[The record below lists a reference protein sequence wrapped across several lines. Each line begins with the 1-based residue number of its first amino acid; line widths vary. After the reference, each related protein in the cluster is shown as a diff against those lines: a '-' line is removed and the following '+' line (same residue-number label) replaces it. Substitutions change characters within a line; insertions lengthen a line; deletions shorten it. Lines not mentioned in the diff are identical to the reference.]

1 MNRNKQLKKD
11 ALDIINTAIRTADP
25 FDSTAAILRRLKL
38 DPDKH
43 LTVFSIGKAA
53 IPMARAAESVLGGR
67 IAKGLGG
74 HKIRITR
81 AYYKSEILRSSD
93 GGAPRQRRLTAL
105 LAAQEGARRLRGA
118 SVEGRNT
125 ARPALGRRQRAVRE
139 ERYPRRNAA
148 GHNPQAACP
157 RRGYFRRERRAAQA
171 LARARAAGLRL
182 RLPARVVTV
191 ALSDVLGND
200 RSVIASGITVREPLS
215 DKEFA
220 DTVKKYLPEYAETL
234 EDLDGGTDIKI
245 NDGGYYF
252 AGDVEIL
259 CSAARRRAEELG
271 YEVADF
277 ACDIT
282 GEARDVAAEKLDNLG
297 NKKGKRAY
305 IYGGETTVTL
315 RGGGRGGRNQE
326 MALAAAVKL
335 RGRENIVFASAGSDG
350 TDGPT
355 DAAGGIADGD
365 TYELMRSRGVDPEAE
380 LLDNNSY
387 FALDAADSLIVT
399 GPTGTNVNDITLI
412 LTDF

>member
-1 MNRNKQLKKD
+1 MNRNEQLKKD
-11 ALDIINTAIRTADP
+11 ALDIINTAIRAADP

-38 DPDKH
+38 DPDKR
-43 LTVFSIGKAA
+43 LTVFSVGKAA

-67 IAKGLGG
+67 IAKGLAVTKYG
-74 HKIRITR
+74 HTGDF
-81 AYYKSEILRSSD
+81 RSDIFEVIEAAHPVSD
-93 GGAPRQRRLTAL
+93 GNSI
-105 LAAQEGARRLRGA
+105 LAAQTALDIACSLGAGEILLVLLSGGGSALFEKSVIPAEMQRDITRRLLARGA
-118 SVEGRNT
+118 DISDVN
-125 ARPALGRRQRAVRE
+125 AVR
-139 ERYPRRNAA
+139 RRLSLVKGGRLAA
-148 GHNPQAACP
+148 AA
-157 RRGYFRRERRAAQA
+157 Y
-171 LARARAAGLRL
+171 
-182 RLPARVVTV
+182 PARVVTV

-215 DKEFA
+215 SEKFT

-234 EDLDGGTDIKI
+234 ASLDGGTDIMI

-271 YEVADF
+271 CEVADF

-297 NKKGKRAY
+297 NIKGKRAY

-326 MALAAAVKL
+326 MALAAAIRL
-335 RGRENIVFASAGSDG
+335 RGRDNIVFASAGSDG

>member
-11 ALDIINTAIRTADP
+11 ALDIINTAIRAADP
-25 FDSTAAILRRLKL
+25 FDSTAAILRQLNF
-38 DPDKH
+38 DPDKR
-43 LTVFSIGKAA
+43 LTVFSVGKAA
-53 IPMARAAESVLGGR
+53 IPMASAAESVLGGR
-67 IAKGLGG
+67 IAKGLAVTKYG
-74 HKIRITR
+74 HTGD
-81 AYYKSEILRSSD
+81 YKSEFFEVIEAAHPVSD
-93 GGAPRQRRLTAL
+93 GNSI
-105 LAAQEGARRLRGA
+105 LAAQTALDIACSLGAGEILLVLLSGGGSALFEKSVIPAEMQRDITRRLLARGA
-118 SVEGRNT
+118 DISDVN
-125 ARPALGRRQRAVRE
+125 AVR
-139 ERYPRRNAA
+139 RRLSLVKGGRLAA
-148 GHNPQAACP
+148 AA
-157 RRGYFRRERRAAQA
+157 Y
-171 LARARAAGLRL
+171 
-182 RLPARVVTV
+182 PARVVTV

-234 EDLDGGTDIKI
+234 ASVDGGTDIIMI

-271 YEVADF
+271 CEVADF

-297 NKKGKRAY
+297 NIKGKRAY